1 LQPLKEKKKEEKMS
15 NIDVM
20 NAMTV
25 AYNAQDLDA
34 MMNLV
39 TDNCIMQKDR
49 GEVLVAGKASLREF
63 YANGMKNSPKMKLHL
78 KEHFSAGSALLVR
91 EIVTG
96 FVIDGKESEFESSWG
111 YQIVGGK
118 IALMHY
124 FSTDFKN
131 PGDVF

>member
-1 LQPLKEKKKEEKMS
+1 MS
-15 NIDVM
+15 VIDVM
-20 NAMTV
+20 KAMTV
-25 AYNAQDLDA
+25 AYNAQNLDA

-49 GEVLVAGKASLREF
+49 GEVIVAGKASLREF
-63 YANGMKNSPKMKLHL
+63 YANGMKNSPNMKLEL
-78 KEHFSAGSALLVR
+78 KEHFSAGTSLLVR

-96 FVIDGKESEFESSWG
+96 FVMNGKESEFESSWG
-111 YQIVGGK
+111 YQIVDGK